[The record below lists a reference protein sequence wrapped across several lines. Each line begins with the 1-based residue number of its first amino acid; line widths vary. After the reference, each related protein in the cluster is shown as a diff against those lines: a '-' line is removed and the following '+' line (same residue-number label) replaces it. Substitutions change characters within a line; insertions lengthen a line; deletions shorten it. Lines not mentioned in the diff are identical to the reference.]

1 MTVTIVLDPPAQV
14 SNELD
19 EVSLN
24 TCPVCDELPE
34 RCTCLR
40 PSVRRKIA
48 RELQRKAAD
57 INDKGTVGGCIGR
70 AA

>member
-1 MTVTIVLDPPAQV
+1 MAITIVADPPEETVLITPEAKL
-14 SNELD
+14 S
-19 EVSLN
+19 
-24 TCPVCDELPE
+24 TCPVCNELPE

-48 RELQRKAAD
+48 RELQR
-57 INDKGTVGGCIGR
+57 R